1 LGNRVKKMK
10 PGKLTGPS
18 HKKGGILLEAEGGE
32 YIIKKSS
39 VKKIG
44 KAKLDKI
51 NKEGEIPMAK
61 EGGLFKEIASGFKRR
76 KARRKAK
83 QAQRGKAFSKE
94 RKIAKLGDKG
104 VKVTTSAVKHKSEL
118 DPKGRIRKGAKSVK
132 VTKGGAYA
140 SYDKKSKAAGSF
152 RSSFAA
158 ARKSGAKT
166 FKWDGRSYSTAVAK
180 PAAKKTVAKKSDNPR
195 LDATREARK
204 NKNKVSYYKKK
215 AATAKA
221 AKVGKKN
228 LKKKYKDYSGES
240 IGEKHGSS
248 IESKAKGGSV
258 GSSIKTYSSG
268 GYVEGK

>member
-1 LGNRVKKMK
+1 
-10 PGKLTGPS
+10 
-18 HKKGGILLEAEGGE
+18 
-32 YIIKKSS
+32 
-39 VKKIG
+39 
-44 KAKLDKI
+44 
-51 NKEGEIPMAK
+51 MAK
-61 EGGLFKEIASGFKRR
+61 KRGLFK
-76 KARRKAK
+76 
-83 QAQRGKAFSKE
+83 
-94 RKIAKLGDKG
+94 KIAEGIKTRRTKRKEKRITKLGDKG

-228 LKKKYKDYSGES
+228 LNAKVGKKNLKKKYKDYSGES

>member
-1 LGNRVKKMK
+1 
-10 PGKLTGPS
+10 
-18 HKKGGILLEAEGGE
+18 
-32 YIIKKSS
+32 
-39 VKKIG
+39 
-44 KAKLDKI
+44 
-51 NKEGEIPMAK
+51 MAK
-61 EGGLFKEIASGFKRR
+61 KRGLFK
-76 KARRKAK
+76 
-83 QAQRGKAFSKE
+83 
-94 RKIAKLGDKG
+94 KIAEGIKTRRTKRKEKRITKLGDKG

-180 PAAKKTVAKKSDNPR
+180 PAAKKAVAKKTTGTPGTLSDNPR

-221 AKVGKKN
+221 AKVGKKNLNAKVGKKN

>member
-1 LGNRVKKMK
+1 
-10 PGKLTGPS
+10 
-18 HKKGGILLEAEGGE
+18 
-32 YIIKKSS
+32 
-39 VKKIG
+39 
-44 KAKLDKI
+44 
-51 NKEGEIPMAK
+51 MAK
-61 EGGLFKEIASGFKRR
+61 KRGLFK
-76 KARRKAK
+76 
-83 QAQRGKAFSKE
+83 
-94 RKIAKLGDKG
+94 KIAEGIKTRRTKRKEKRITKLGDKG

-180 PAAKKTVAKKSDNPR
+180 PAAKKAVAKKTTGTPGTLSDNPR

-240 IGEKHGSS
+240 IGEKYGSS